1 MNADALLIADAL
13 CVMVPRLSYI
23 AYQQVCVC
31 RARVQGN
38 RWQSAP
44 DGIKGHDFSYWGPF
58 TFDPEGT
65 PSTVTFQDT
74 YQLDVAVGPS

>member
-1 MNADALLIADAL
+1 M
-13 CVMVPRLSYI
+13 
-23 AYQQVCVC
+23 
-31 RARVQGN
+31 QGN

-58 TFDPEGT
+58 TFDLEGT

-74 YQLDVAVGPS
+74 NQLDVAAGPS